1 MPLTITVVRHG
12 QSESNVAFE
21 EAFRA
26 GRAVVLE
33 RPDSEAELTPL
44 GREQATEL
52 GRHLAAGDPPE
63 LVLCSPYRRTVQ
75 TWELVAAE
83 LGADPEIRLEPR
95 LKDHD
100 MGRWSGMNLLAL
112 RERFPGESENLVA
125 RLYGGF
131 RPPEGESFP
140 DVAGRIREVVEEL
153 RAGHAGRRVL
163 VVAHDS
169 VVLMFKHVIEDVPI
183 DSVEAFGPVGNAS
196 VSVWRGT
203 RPEVFNEVGHLLGTR
218 PR

>member
-12 QSESNVAFE
+12 QSESNAAFE
-21 EAFRA
+21 EAFHA

-33 RPDSEAELTPL
+33 RPDSEVELTPL
-44 GREQATEL
+44 GREQAAGL
-52 GRHLAAGDPPE
+52 GRRLAGGDPPD
-63 LVLCSPYRRTVQ
+63 LVLCSPYRRAVQ

-83 LGADPEIRLEPR
+83 LGVDPEVRLEPR
-95 LKDHD
+95 LRDHG
-100 MGRWSGMNLLAL
+100 MGRWSGMNLIAL
-112 RERFPGESENLVA
+112 RERFPGQEENLTA
-125 RLYGGF
+125 RLYAGF
-131 RPPEGESFP
+131 RPPGGESYP
-140 DVAGRIREVVEEL
+140 DVADRVREVVGEL

-163 VVAHDS
+163 IVAHDS